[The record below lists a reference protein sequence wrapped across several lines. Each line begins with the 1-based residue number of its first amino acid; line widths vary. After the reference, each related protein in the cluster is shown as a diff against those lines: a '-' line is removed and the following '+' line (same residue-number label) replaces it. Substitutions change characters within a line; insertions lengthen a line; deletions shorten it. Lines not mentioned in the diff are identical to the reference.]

1 MEKLTKDESRSVDA
15 VLRLAETPYSLED
28 TGALE
33 AAKDRQVLI
42 NTGQGW
48 RLEGSFG
55 RALYAAIEDG
65 ANALG
70 KVGVRDYYG
79 NYVPSRTE
87 VKAGTKGSLEF
98 VEAQSGEDWAK
109 AIAAVK

>member
-1 MEKLTKDESRSVDA
+1 MENLTKNEQRSVDA
-15 VLRLAETPYSLED
+15 ALRLINVIED
-28 TGALE
+28 GDNDVLQQAT
-33 AAKDRQVLI
+33 DRQVLI
-42 NTGQGW
+42 NTGEGW
-48 RLEGSFG
+48 RLEGSVG
-55 RALYAAIEDG
+55 RALSDAIAAG
-65 ANALG
+65 LNALG

-87 VKAGTKGSLEF
+87 VKAGTKGSLAF